1 MSDNPYEAPE
11 ADVSEPAEVV
21 RAEDIKGLIA
31 GQKMVIFAIL
41 LNFAA
46 NGVAVAAPKLLVVV
60 ALAGIAALILAIVGT
75 VRLASNLGFH
85 PVVTVLVCLLMLVPC
100 VSLIVLL
107 VLNSKATGKIKEAGF
122 EVGLLGAKT

>member
-1 MSDNPYEAPE
+1 MSDNPYEAPN
-11 ADVSEPAEVV
+11 ADVESVEVV
-21 RAEDIKGLIA
+21 QTQDVQGLIS

-41 LNFAA
+41 LNIAA
-46 NGVAVAAPKLLVVV
+46 NGTAMAAPKLFAVVGLV
-60 ALAGIAALILAIVGT
+60 GIVALILAIVGT

-100 VSLIVLL
+100 VSLLVLL
-107 VLNSKATGKIKEAGF
+107 SLNSRATAKIKEAGY

>member
-1 MSDNPYEAPE
+1 VSDNPYEAPN
-11 ADVSEPAEVV
+11 ADVSESVDVV
-21 RAEDIKGLIA
+21 RAEDIKGLIV

-41 LNFAA
+41 LNLAA
-46 NGVAVAAPKLLVVV
+46 NGVAFAAPKLMIVV
-60 ALAGIAALILAIVGT
+60 ALAGVAALILAIVGT

-100 VSLIVLL
+100 ISLL
-107 VLNSKATGKIKEAGF
+107 VLLSLNSRATARIKEAGF